1 MDQSCPLKKEDNV
14 AEHDVKISQTR
25 PVQKEDIK
33 KEAAEDQELDVK
45 DPELSSEEIAFLSVL
60 KSSTMP
66 LDENLLSNHFP
77 HRNIDWASGL
87 GLLASNIE
95 EDEAP
100 MGHIE
105 EETKGSLWSG
115 WLADSCDLCVY
126 SEVFNLSPATRYIL
140 ISIISIACFIVF
152 KASFLCLTGQL
163 SSRVPALSNN
173 PSHKQILR
181 E

>member
-33 KEAAEDQELDVK
+33 KMVAEDQELDVK

-60 KSSTMP
+60 KSSTTP
-66 LDENLLSNHFP
+66 LAESLLAAHFP
-77 HRNIDWASGL
+77 HGNIDWATGL
-87 GLLASNIE
+87 GLLASNLE
-95 EDEAP
+95 EAEAP
-100 MGHIE
+100 MGCIE

-126 SEVFNLSPATRYIL
+126 SQVFNLSPATRYL
-140 ISIISIACFIVF
+140 SISIMFIACFI
-152 KASFLCLTGQL
+152 L
-163 SSRVPALSNN
+163 
-173 PSHKQILR
+173 
-181 E
+181 